1 MTLSELNRAG
11 SAATRANAG
20 DLMERARRVAAV
32 AAEFA
37 DDVDRAGRFPVE
49 AIAAVKA
56 EGLMGVMAPSSL
68 GGEDASLSALSEI
81 CYVLGRACASTATL
95 IGVAVLHQDCGEAD
109 KVEVHGF
116 GGTCGG
122 EADAE
127 RIALPGGFGACR
139 GGGCAG
145 RGRCRSPGADFFGE
159 DGTTGADLRNYGVKL
174 MAAGVESTVGGIVA
188 KPDNL

>member
-1 MTLSELNRAG
+1 MIGTEGLSQADGSSHRFQEPRMTLSELNRAG
-11 SAATRANAG
+11 SAAQAAQRANAG

-81 CYVLGRACASTATL
+81 CYVLGRACASTAMIYAMHQVKIACL
-95 IGVAVLHQDCGEAD
+95 VRHGVDSAWI
-109 KVEVHGF
+109 
-116 GGTCGG
+116 
-122 EADAE
+122 
-127 RIALPGGFGACR
+127 R
-139 GGGCAG
+139 
-145 RGRCRSPGADFFGE
+145 
-159 DGTTGADLRNYGVKL
+159 
-174 MAAGVESTVGGIVA
+174 
-188 KPDNL
+188 